1 MSEDVSSS
9 EMSGGA
15 SSGARIDSRLAHDL
29 ANVLAA
35 ALAAARIMQKK
46 AESDETR
53 ELAEIVL
60 RQLDRAVSSIHEASN
75 AGSD

>member
-1 MSEDVSSS
+1 MADDASSV

-15 SSGARIDSRLAHDL
+15 GSGARIDSVLAHDL

-35 ALAAARIMQKK
+35 ALAASRILQKK

-60 RQLDRAVSSIHEASN
+60 RQLEKAVSSIYEASN
-75 AGSD
+75 E

>member
-1 MSEDVSSS
+1 MSDDVSSS

-15 SSGARIDSRLAHDL
+15 GSGARIDSGLAHDL

-60 RQLDRAVSSIHEASN
+60 RQLDKAVNSIHEASN
-75 AGSD
+75 D